1 MSSPWTHL
9 TFIKKEGTGLKI
21 GTLFKVKK
29 SVTEDHIFIHVSRE
43 DKSRDKVEYGCLRL
57 WRKVNN
63 DL

>member
-1 MSSPWTHL
+1 MDS
-9 TFIKKEGTGLKI
+9 FDYIKKGGTDLKI

-29 SVTEDHIFIHVSRE
+29 SVTKEHVFIFVTRA

-57 WRKVNN
+57 WRKVKN